1 VQFPGYVAGAVDAA
15 NIGTEQYLK
24 RVKVCFVMADT

>member
-15 NIGTEQYLK
+15 NIGVEHYLK
-24 RVKVCFVMADT
+24 KVKA